1 MPANLNGDQFGRNP
15 HFTIYA
21 SKRRPRTH
29 GNVFLR
35 FCIVYCSQG
44 NRKQPAYYLKQY
56 KNAGKR
62 FRVYGCLIYFYNFI
76 VLFSDQLANIVKNV
90 LKIIVVNKGK
100 SKIWNQNLKNFKH
113 ITRLHLIK
121 LILIYCSLLRVLKSC
136 FYSFKKE
143 LWIRST
149 PWTRMSEKNLP
160 YFLAK
165 QDTVSNSNFYRK
177 TKCHSLVRELRSN
190 ADASDDFG
198 TPWV

>member
-1 MPANLNGDQFGRNP
+1 MQGSFNIFNIFNV
-15 HFTIYA
+15 IYGGVLSNYIA
-21 SKRRPRTH
+21 PRTH

-100 SKIWNQNLKNFKH
+100 SKI
-113 ITRLHLIK
+113 
-121 LILIYCSLLRVLKSC
+121 
-136 FYSFKKE
+136 
-143 LWIRST
+143 
-149 PWTRMSEKNLP
+149 
-160 YFLAK
+160 
-165 QDTVSNSNFYRK
+165 
-177 TKCHSLVRELRSN
+177 
-190 ADASDDFG
+190 
-198 TPWV
+198 